1 MFGEITKNQIKRI
14 LRPDGGF
21 VDKMIDNSSS
31 NFFGFGELYRSKVNY
46 LDVRGWKFHTRMYSN
61 IFVMKG
67 SFKFVYFK
75 DDSDNFESIEIDEDE
90 NCFLS
95 MKPKIWFAFQGLSDK
110 GNILLN
116 FSSIKHSS
124 NEVINKDINSFDYNW
139 ANK

>member
-1 MFGEITKNQIKRI
+1 MLGEITKNQIKRI
-14 LRPDGGF
+14 LRSDGGY
-21 VDKMIDNSSS
+21 VDKMIDHTSA
-31 NFFGFGELYRSKVNY
+31 NFFGFGELYRSKVDY
-46 LDVRGWKFHTRMYSN
+46 LDVRGWKYHTEMYSN
-61 IFVMKG
+61 IFVIKG

-75 DDSDNFESIEIDEDE
+75 VESNNFESIEIDEDE

-110 GNILLN
+110 ENILLN